1 MDKANFPRLTNNDF
15 NIGGQASGILPSYN
29 LDTSWPPFP
38 DFCDDFFPRES
49 LGILNADKLANN
61 SLIDQSARE
70 SLGILNLS
78 ALDIGRDSIGL
89 FSINNP
95 IFQKQF
101 KHTER
106 TNART
111 FLNDVNSPRSS
122 LSTFIGS
129 TTEDRP
135 SIISTF
141 TSSLNPFNDAFVCDS
156 LNTTHSINIKS
167 EDAQTAFLGAT
178 DNNSNSIKS
187 LPLSSDADSMQD
199 MKAFSSAHHTF
210 IKEIASDTNE
220 LDDSVFEAD
229 SFIAFES
236 KDNLFNEGAY
246 NLDLTSEPDWS
257 QCDLTPSDDE
267 GGTDITVCKAGNVPI
282 QIDKLFGMK
291 AAGLSDNVGVT
302 NDDKVTDSSVNI
314 SQNISKIS
322 RASSG
327 SSNILEMSPK
337 DHSILKYINI
347 LSDLI
352 GTKENLSQ
360 YQRTEGQRHLR
371 ALADLFRDDEK
382 KITNSTK
389 LLNSSRQNVQLIKE
403 EEKRKSNENS
413 FLATATCTSSSST
426 SAAKPLKEARPLN
439 NLTSQN
445 KAISA
450 ANKFNKI
457 KASAPLK
464 KEPLRAILPVE
475 NMSKAKM
482 IKKLN
487 NSSTPEQ
494 KIAGSKNAFSL
505 NKSSSSCQESKLKPL
520 AASTPDS
527 RLSNSYRKTD
537 GKRSFSGSF
546 SSSNISAVASE
557 KTQTRKSLPKLGGAV
572 LMRRNSDF
580 AGDRKKDV
588 QKLKRSNS
596 TGRESK
602 LSIALS
608 KVRKNMLNSPH
619 LSTVMRGFNSQGIS
633 QPTNLVS
640 KYSTKFADNTVG
652 KENMEPVTARQS
664 K

>member
-101 KHTER
+101 KHAER

-360 YQRTEGQRHLR
+360 HQRTEGQRHLR
-371 ALADLFRDDEK
+371 VLADLFRDDEK
-382 KITNSTK
+382 KVCI
-389 LLNSSRQNVQLIKE
+389 Q
-403 EEKRKSNENS
+403 NS

-505 NKSSSSCQESKLKPL
+505 NKSSSSYQESKLKPL